1 MIIGGLEDLQETQTE
16 YQKNLDN
23 SPLFN
28 RLVRCGYS
36 ERYVIN
42 ALIEAMRQKDV
53 KLSEAYQSLY
63 DNKIKNLKVPTDES

>member
-23 SPLFN
+23 SAIFN

-36 ERYVIN
+36 ERYIIN
-42 ALIEAMRQKDV
+42 ALIEVIKQKDV
-53 KLSEAYQSLY
+53 KLSEAYQEIY
-63 DNKIKNLKVPTDES
+63 DNKIKNIKVPTDES